1 MHIRRLIGAALAVA
15 CALALAV
22 SLGAD
27 DKTVLIELDLR
38 SGLLPSTVSAAGTMV
53 VGNLDFTG
61 ASAYWMPTSGTVY
74 IGGLFGRGSRDGRT
88 IVGSALDS
96 RGIQQA
102 AIWLRGTEWRLLGS
116 FTPSAA
122 PCDTSLSS
130 GRGTSA
136 DGRVIVGFARN
147 GCTVGHAFRWEEA
160 TGMVDL
166 GSSVAGHDS
175 YATGVSGDGKV
186 VVGFQ
191 ELSFGFWQG
200 ARWVNGQQTLFT
212 GSLGLVGQAFATNH
226 DGSLVV
232 GQVCR
237 PGDPLDQSGWVW
249 TQQDGLQCLPVPR
262 LRPAIEGSFIGRAQA
277 TSDDG
282 RVIGGGHSFGL
293 ESEAVLWLDKQPFYL
308 KDYLRDHGVRN
319 AFEGWVN
326 TGTIEDISPD
336 GRVLVG
342 FGAGPRDFKG
352 YIVVLDR

>member
-1 MHIRRLIGAALAVA
+1 MKRE
-15 CALALAV
+15 LALVATIAA
-22 SLGAD
+22 SMAARATSAAD
-27 DKTVLIELDLR
+27 KALLIELPDQVF
-38 SGLLPSTVSAAGTMV
+38 PSAVSSDMTV
-53 VGNLDFTG
+53 VGGLGQGGGF
-61 ASAYWMPTSGTVY
+61 YWLPTSGLVL
-74 IGGLFGRGSRDGRT
+74 IGGRQALATSRDGDR
-88 IVGSALDS
+88 IVGEALDAGG
-96 RGIQQA
+96 RQQA
-102 AIWLRGTEWRLLGS
+102 ALWLRGTEWRLLGS
-116 FTPSAA
+116 IAPNAQ
-122 PCDTSLSS
+122 PCDALLSLAIDAS
-130 GRGTSA
+130 G
-136 DGRVIVGFARN
+136 DGKAVVGLAWDGCSIAR
-147 GCTVGHAFRWEEA
+147 AFRWEES
-160 TGMVDL
+160 TGMVNL
-166 GSSVAGHDS
+166 GSTVADRSSRADGI
-175 YATGVSGDGKV
+175 SGDGKV

-212 GSLGLVGQAFATNH
+212 GPEGLVGQAFATNH

-237 PGDPLDQSGWVW
+237 PGVSLDQSAWVW
-249 TQQDGLQCLPVPR
+249 TERDGLQCLPVPR

-293 ESEAVLWLDKQPFYL
+293 ESEAVLWLDKQPVYL
-308 KDYLRDHGVRN
+308 KDYLRDHGVPN

-326 TGTIEDISPD
+326 TGTIEGISSD

>member
-1 MHIRRLIGAALAVA
+1 MKQATAVFVAIAAWMAA
-15 CALALAV
+15 TSTSA
-22 SLGAD
+22 AD
-27 DKTVLIELDLR
+27 KAVLIELPDGVFP
-38 SGLLPSTVSAAGTMV
+38 SGVASDATVVGGFAAG
-53 VGNLDFTG
+53 GGF
-61 ASAYWMPTSGTVY
+61 YWLPTSGLVF
-74 IGGLFGRGSRDGRT
+74 IGGKQALSTSRDGNT
-88 IVGSALDS
+88 IVGEV
-96 RGIQQA
+96 IQADGSEQA
-102 AIWLRGTEWRLLGS
+102 GIWLRGTEWRPLGS
-116 FTPSAA
+116 IVPNAH
-122 PCDTSLSS
+122 PCDADLSTAID
-130 GRGTSA
+130 TSA
-136 DGRVIVGFARN
+136 DGRVVVGLAWDGCDIAR
-147 GCTVGHAFRWEEA
+147 AFRWEES
-160 TGMVDL
+160 TGMVSL
-166 GSSVAGHDS
+166 GSTVAGRSSRAD
-175 YATGVSGDGKV
+175 GISGDGKV

-191 ELSFGFWQG
+191 EHTTGFWQG
-200 ARWVNGQQTLFT
+200 ARWVGGQQTLFT
-212 GSLGLVGQAFATNH
+212 GPLGLVGQAFATNH
-226 DGSLVV
+226 DGSLAV

-262 LRPAIEGSFIGRAQA
+262 LRPAIEGGFIGRAQA